1 VTRVL
6 YYSMTGNTRKMASAI
21 AEELGVD
28 ATSVKALTGFPQDGL
43 LFLGSGSYG
52 DKPAEDMA
60 KLIAGNDFTG
70 RKVALFGTS
79 GRGEGKEVAGMAT
92 ALKQKGATIVGTYY
106 TKGKAFVVVNIGHP
120 GRDELESA
128 RAFAREVARQA
139 GQ

>member
-1 VTRVL
+1 
-6 YYSMTGNTRKMASAI
+6 MTGNTKKMAAAI
-21 AEELGVD
+21 AAELGVE
-28 ATSVKALTGFPQDGL
+28 AKNIKTVAAVPQEGI